1 LYAAEPEGS
10 KSKLMG
16 EIVGVISGRDVKTWR
31 KTGEWY
37 VPVVQFKVIR
47 LTDRPAGFDEPAA
60 PQPEVQEITE
70 DSDEER
76 SLQGDE
82 EDQEKTED
90 R

>member
-1 LYAAEPEGS
+1 MEKDWGMVRP
-10 KSKLMG
+10 
-16 EIVGVISGRDVKTWR
+16 KTHV
-31 KTGEWY
+31 E
-37 VPVVQFKVIR
+37 VEEELI
-47 LTDRPAGFDEPAA
+47 DRPAGFDEPAA

-76 SLQGDE
+76 SLQGDA